1 MRWASSGVPMHL
13 VPFHFNHTHLCP
25 VSSSCHVFILLSLA
39 RAHVHICPHLSF
51 TPSRG
56 EACVCVPLVVTGI
69 LLNCILV
76 ILSRGTAW
84 LVTVAVQRR
93 GCYKSL
99 IWILDAEST
108 YLLGCGVDKL
118 SLQSSRKGPMSSAD
132 VHGPPSSC
140 RSDFVVLVLSLLAS
154 LPLTDPQAR

>member
-1 MRWASSGVPMHL
+1 MSLCTWFLFTSTTHTFVPSRPPVMSS
-13 VPFHFNHTHLCP
+13 FFC
-25 VSSSCHVFILLSLA
+25 LL
-39 RAHVHICPHLSF
+39 RAHTCTFALTLALRLPEG
-51 TPSRG
+51 RR
-56 EACVCVPLVVTGI
+56 VCVPLVVTGI

>member
-1 MRWASSGVPMHL
+1 M
-13 VPFHFNHTHLCP
+13 
-25 VSSSCHVFILLSLA
+25 
-39 RAHVHICPHLSF
+39 
-51 TPSRG
+51 
-56 EACVCVPLVVTGI
+56 PLVVTGI

>member
-1 MRWASSGVPMHL
+1 MSLCTWFLFTSTTHTFVPSRPPVMSS
-13 VPFHFNHTHLCP
+13 FFC
-25 VSSSCHVFILLSLA
+25 LL
-39 RAHVHICPHLSF
+39 RAHTCTFALTLALRLPEG
-51 TPSRG
+51 RR
-56 EACVCVPLVVTGI
+56 VCVPLVVTGI

-118 SLQSSRKGPMSSAD
+118 SLQSSRKGLVSSAD
-132 VHGPPSSC
+132 AHGPPSSC
-140 RSDFVVLVLSLLAS
+140 RSI
-154 LPLTDPQAR
+154 ARWFL

>member
-1 MRWASSGVPMHL
+1 MSLCTWFLFTSTTHTFVPSRPPVMSS
-13 VPFHFNHTHLCP
+13 FFC
-25 VSSSCHVFILLSLA
+25 LL
-39 RAHVHICPHLSF
+39 RAHTCTFALTLALRLPEG
-51 TPSRG
+51 RR
-56 EACVCVPLVVTGI
+56 VCVPLVVTGI

-140 RSDFVVLVLSLLAS
+140 RSDFVVLVLMLLAS